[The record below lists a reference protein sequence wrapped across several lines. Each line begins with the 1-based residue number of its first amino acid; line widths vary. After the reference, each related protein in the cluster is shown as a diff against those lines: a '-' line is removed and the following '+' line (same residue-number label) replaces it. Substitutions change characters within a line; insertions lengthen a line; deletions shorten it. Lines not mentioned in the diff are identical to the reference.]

1 MYAQTITGRPC
12 VPASSA
18 GRAPMRARMLSFLVL
33 CGFLGGALAGCGA
46 GSGSTP
52 AAPTTSAATLSN
64 SNNSHVFVVGVP
76 DTCTFVASGAP
87 TPTLSESGA
96 LPGGLTFTNNMNGT
110 ATLAGMPAAG
120 TVGNYPI
127 IIAAQNGVGSPST
140 QSFTL
145 AVNQAPAL
153 TSSTGTLFVAGAF
166 GTFSVTATG
175 FPAPTIS
182 ESGGLPNGVGF
193 NASTGALSGTP
204 SVSGVFPVSF
214 TAHNGVGVDA
224 TQNFILT
231 VNQAAAITSVN
242 NAAMTVGAAG
252 SFSLAATGFPAP
264 TVSETGALPNGV
276 LFTGGAI
283 AGTPATG
290 TAGTYPITITAHNG
304 VGADAM
310 QNFTLTVD
318 QSVTI
323 TSANNTTMS
332 VGVGGSFT
340 FTATGLPSPT
350 ISENGALP
358 NGILFTGGTLA
369 GTPAAGTAG
378 SYPLTI
384 TAHNGIGADATQS
397 FTLTVNQGAAITSV
411 NNTAMTIG
419 VAGTF
424 TFTAAGSPAPIIS
437 ETGALPNG
445 VLFTGGTLAGTP
457 AAGTSGVYPI
467 TVTAHNGVG
476 ADATQNFT
484 LSVNQSAAITSSNNA
499 VMTVGAPGSFTVT
512 ATGSPVPIISE
523 TGALPNGVLSTGG
536 TLAGTPAVGAAGSY
550 QILIT
555 AHNGVG
561 ADATQNFTLTVDQSA
576 GITSAN
582 NATMT
587 VGVAGS
593 FTFAATGSPAPTFS
607 ETGALPNGILL
618 TGGILAGTPAA
629 GTSGV
634 YPITITAGNGIG
646 ADSTQNFTLTVDQSA
661 GITSANNATMSVGVA
676 GSFTF
681 TATGSPAPT
690 ISETGALPN
699 GILLSGGTLAGTP
712 AAGTSGVYPI
722 TITASNGIGAD
733 STQNFTLTVDQSAG
747 ITSANNATMTVGV
760 AGSFTFTATG
770 LPAPTISET
779 GALPNGIL
787 LTGGI
792 LAGTPAAGT
801 AGSYPITITA
811 HNGVGADATQNF
823 TLTVNQN
830 VAITSTN
837 NVAMI
842 VGVAGSFTFA
852 ATGSP
857 APTFSETGAL
867 PNGIL
872 LTGGILT
879 GTPAAG
885 TAGSYPIIITAHNGI
900 SADATQNFTLTVNQG
915 AAMTSANTTAMTVGV
930 AGTFTF
936 TATGAPAPAITE
948 TGALPNGVLFTGGTL
963 AGTPAAGTSGVYPIT
978 ITASN
983 GVGADAIQN
992 FTLTVDE
999 LVKITSTNSA
1009 TMTVGVA
1016 GSFAFTATGF
1026 PAPATTESGALPNG
1040 VLFTAGTL
1048 AGTPAAGTAGSY
1060 PITITAHNGVGGD
1073 ATQNFTL
1080 IVNEGASITS
1090 ANNTTMTVGI
1100 AGSFTFAGTGS
1111 PAPAFSETGAL
1122 PNGVLLTGG
1131 TLAGMPAAGTSGVY
1145 PITITA
1151 HNGVGADATQSF
1163 TLTVDQNAGITSA
1176 NNATMTVGVA
1186 GTFTF
1191 TATGLPVPTF
1201 SETGPLP
1208 GGVLFTSGTLAGTPA
1223 AGSAGSYPIT
1233 VTAHNGIGTDATQ
1246 TFTLTVNQSAAITSA
1261 NTATMTVG
1269 AAGSFTFTAAGSPAP
1284 AFSETGA
1291 LPNGVLLTGGTL
1303 AGTPAAGTS
1312 GAYPITITAH
1322 NGVGADATQSFTL
1335 TVDQSA
1341 GITSANN
1348 ATMTVGVAGTFTF
1361 TATGLPVPT
1370 FSETGPLPSGVV
1382 FTSGTLAGTPA
1393 AGTAGSYPITVTAHN
1408 GIGADAT
1415 QTFTLLVNESS
1426 AITSANAATMTVGTA
1441 GSFTFTATGSPA
1453 PVFSE
1458 TGALPNGVLL
1468 TGGILAG
1475 TPAAGTSGVYPIT
1488 VTASNG
1494 VGADATQNF
1503 TLTADQSAGI
1513 ISANNATM
1521 TVGVAG
1527 SFTFTATGLPA
1538 PTISETGALPN
1549 GILLAGGI
1557 LAGTP
1562 AAGTVGVYP
1571 ITITAHNGI
1580 GADAT
1585 QTFTLTVNQSAAITS
1600 ANNTTMTV
1608 GTAGSFT
1615 FTATGS
1621 PAPTFSETG
1630 ALPNGVLFTGG
1641 TLAGTPAAGTS
1652 GVYPI
1657 TITAHNGVG
1666 ADATQNFTLTVD
1678 VSAAF
1683 TSLNNVT
1690 MTVGVAGSFPL
1701 AATGLP
1707 APTFSEVGALPNG
1720 ILLTGSL
1727 ITGTPATGTA
1737 GIYPITIIAHNGVG
1751 ADATQAFTLFVNQ
1764 APGFSSANGATF
1776 YVGAFNSF
1784 TVTMTGSPAPTLG
1797 VTGGLPTGVTFD
1809 STTGLMSGTPAV
1821 GSNPS
1826 YSITFVAN
1834 NRVGTGVTQNFTL
1847 TVVQGTAM
1855 PSINSP
1861 GSATFVI
1868 GKTNT
1873 FTVTGSGGPTPV
1885 FSETGALPTGVT
1897 FDAPTGVLSG
1907 MPAVGSL
1914 ATYPITFTAANG
1926 VGTDA
1931 TQSFT
1936 LNVDSVPAITT
1947 EPQSQV
1953 VSVGQGATFMVATTG
1968 STPLVYQ
1975 WQVNGASIGGAT
1987 SSTYSV
1993 PVTTGNDDGT
2003 IYTVIVANAVGL
2015 VTSTPAT
2022 LTVNTPPT
2030 IPTPVANE
2038 TVAVGETA
2046 TFTVSAS
2053 EKGILPLSYQWSK
2066 NNVAIPGATSASY
2079 TTLATLPTD
2088 DGTQFSV
2095 VVSNTLGSVPSA
2107 AATLSVSQ
2115 PVSPATYYVDFASGA
2130 NTNSGISKN
2139 SPWKYAPGMSGCAL
2153 NCAVFGLQPGDRV
2166 IFKGGVAWDVT
2177 AFPLKVNAS
2186 GTSGNPIY
2194 FGVDQT
2200 WFAGAAWSRPV
2211 FNLVNTTWHAA
2222 PIVAN
2227 AVNFV
2232 TFDNLEIKN
2241 EEVDN
2246 TDSFPPRSAIT
2257 VNGGSNITI
2266 QNCYIHGWS
2275 IQQPLSGSDNS
2286 PTGGVA
2292 FYNGS
2297 VAGTVQNC
2305 VFDGSPESDSGV
2317 AIYGGSA
2324 IHGNVIENVPN
2335 GIVITDSS
2343 ADVSG
2348 NQIFDVPYSV
2358 DPVENSSAIFAFSGA
2373 SIHNNIVHD
2382 LVPGASALQL
2392 EAGAGG
2398 TGNTQYVFNNLVWNV
2413 GDAAPIE
2420 MSSAFLG
2427 PVSQSNQFIYNN
2439 TLSGGSTA
2447 GCITVDPSYF
2457 VPTNLTVQ
2465 NNHCISD
2472 TPATSAWCWN
2482 QSGGNFDCGSVT
2494 NVTFG
2499 NNVLMTSS
2507 AAASA
2512 GYTLTASFQPSVPAS
2527 ATVGVGLNLSASCTT
2542 IGLPLCSDLLQ
2553 VLRPSGS
2560 TAWDA
2565 GAYQFQ
2571 SVPGNVA
2578 PIITQQP
2585 MRQEVTAGQT
2595 ATFTVIAAGS
2605 APLAYQWLQ
2614 NGAVISGA
2622 TSSTFVSPAGSPD
2635 GTLFSVLV
2643 SNAAG
2648 SVTSSPAILSVSA
2661 APGLLTLNPTGG
2673 LNFGTVNVGT
2683 TSSMSVTLTNTSLD
2697 YITLSNISVTGA
2709 GFTGNGVPSG
2719 IILASGQSTTLNVI
2733 FSPSATGAVT
2743 GSAIISS
2750 DATGS
2755 PISVALSGTGITPPH
2770 SANLSWNANAAPVF
2784 GYNLYRATDQYG
2796 PYTKLNSTLLTTT
2809 QFTDLTV
2816 VPGQTYLYWVTAVYS
2831 DTLES
2836 PFSDSV
2842 TAVIPFP

>member
-120 TVGNYPI
+120 TVGTYPI
-127 IIAAQNGVGSPST
+127 IIAAQNGVGTPST
-140 QSFTL
+140 QSFSL

-153 TSSTGTLFVAGAF
+153 TSSTGTSFVAGAF

-182 ESGGLPNGVGF
+182 ESGSLPNGVGF

-204 SVSGVFPVSF
+204 TVSGVFPVSF
-214 TAHNGVGVDA
+214 TAQNGVGVDA

-276 LFTGGAI
+276 LFTGAAI

-332 VGVGGSFT
+332 VGVGGSFA
-340 FTATGLPSPT
+340 FTATGLPTPT

-499 VMTVGAPGSFTVT
+499 VMTVGAAGSFTVT

-536 TLAGTPAVGAAGSY
+536 TLAGTPAAGTAGSY
-550 QILIT
+550 PIIIT

-587 VGVAGS
+587 
-593 FTFAATGSPAPTFS
+593 
-607 ETGALPNGILL
+607 
-618 TGGILAGTPAA
+618 
-629 GTSGV
+629 
-634 YPITITAGNGIG
+634 
-646 ADSTQNFTLTVDQSA
+646 
-661 GITSANNATMSVGVA
+661 
-676 GSFTF
+676 
-681 TATGSPAPT
+681 
-690 ISETGALPN
+690 
-699 GILLSGGTLAGTP
+699 
-712 AAGTSGVYPI
+712 
-722 TITASNGIGAD
+722 
-733 STQNFTLTVDQSAG
+733 
-747 ITSANNATMTVGV
+747 
-760 AGSFTFTATG
+760 
-770 LPAPTISET
+770 
-779 GALPNGIL
+779 
-787 LTGGI
+787 
-792 LAGTPAAGT
+792 
-801 AGSYPITITA
+801 
-811 HNGVGADATQNF
+811 
-823 TLTVNQN
+823 
-830 VAITSTN
+830 
-837 NVAMI
+837 

-963 AGTPAAGTSGVYPIT
+963 AGTPAAGT
-978 ITASN
+978 
-983 GVGADAIQN
+983 
-992 FTLTVDE
+992 
-999 LVKITSTNSA
+999 
-1009 TMTVGVA
+1009 A
-1016 GSFAFTATGF
+1016 G
-1026 PAPATTESGALPNG
+1026 N
-1040 VLFTAGTL
+1040 
-1048 AGTPAAGTAGSY
+1048 Y

-1163 TLTVDQNAGITSA
+1163 TLTVDQTAGITSA

-1393 AGTAGSYPITVTAHN
+1393 AGTAGSYPITVTAHT

-1503 TLTADQSAGI
+1503 TLTVDQSAGI

-1914 ATYPITFTAANG
+1914 ATYPITFTA
-1926 VGTDA
+1926 V
-1931 TQSFT
+1931 
-1936 LNVDSVPAITT
+1936 
-1947 EPQSQV
+1947 
-1953 VSVGQGATFMVATTG
+1953 
-1968 STPLVYQ
+1968 
-1975 WQVNGASIGGAT
+1975 
-1987 SSTYSV
+1987 
-1993 PVTTGNDDGT
+1993 
-2003 IYTVIVANAVGL
+2003 
-2015 VTSTPAT
+2015 
-2022 LTVNTPPT
+2022 
-2030 IPTPVANE
+2030 
-2038 TVAVGETA
+2038 
-2046 TFTVSAS
+2046 
-2053 EKGILPLSYQWSK
+2053 
-2066 NNVAIPGATSASY
+2066 SY
-2079 TTLATLPTD
+2079 THLRAHET
-2088 DGTQFSV
+2088 G
-2095 VVSNTLGSVPSA
+2095 
-2107 AATLSVSQ
+2107 
-2115 PVSPATYYVDFASGA
+2115 
-2130 NTNSGISKN
+2130 
-2139 SPWKYAPGMSGCAL
+2139 
-2153 NCAVFGLQPGDRV
+2153 R
-2166 IFKGGVAWDVT
+2166 
-2177 AFPLKVNAS
+2177 
-2186 GTSGNPIY
+2186 
-2194 FGVDQT
+2194 
-2200 WFAGAAWSRPV
+2200 
-2211 FNLVNTTWHAA
+2211 NLVCR
-2222 PIVAN
+2222 
-2227 AVNFV
+2227 
-2232 TFDNLEIKN
+2232 L
-2241 EEVDN
+2241 
-2246 TDSFPPRSAIT
+2246 
-2257 VNGGSNITI
+2257 
-2266 QNCYIHGWS
+2266 
-2275 IQQPLSGSDNS
+2275 
-2286 PTGGVA
+2286 
-2292 FYNGS
+2292 
-2297 VAGTVQNC
+2297 
-2305 VFDGSPESDSGV
+2305 
-2317 AIYGGSA
+2317 
-2324 IHGNVIENVPN
+2324 
-2335 GIVITDSS
+2335 
-2343 ADVSG
+2343 
-2348 NQIFDVPYSV
+2348 
-2358 DPVENSSAIFAFSGA
+2358 
-2373 SIHNNIVHD
+2373 
-2382 LVPGASALQL
+2382 
-2392 EAGAGG
+2392 
-2398 TGNTQYVFNNLVWNV
+2398 
-2413 GDAAPIE
+2413 
-2420 MSSAFLG
+2420 
-2427 PVSQSNQFIYNN
+2427 
-2439 TLSGGSTA
+2439 
-2447 GCITVDPSYF
+2447 
-2457 VPTNLTVQ
+2457 
-2465 NNHCISD
+2465 
-2472 TPATSAWCWN
+2472 
-2482 QSGGNFDCGSVT
+2482 
-2494 NVTFG
+2494 
-2499 NNVLMTSS
+2499 
-2507 AAASA
+2507 
-2512 GYTLTASFQPSVPAS
+2512 
-2527 ATVGVGLNLSASCTT
+2527 
-2542 IGLPLCSDLLQ
+2542 
-2553 VLRPSGS
+2553 
-2560 TAWDA
+2560 
-2565 GAYQFQ
+2565 
-2571 SVPGNVA
+2571 
-2578 PIITQQP
+2578 
-2585 MRQEVTAGQT
+2585 
-2595 ATFTVIAAGS
+2595 
-2605 APLAYQWLQ
+2605 
-2614 NGAVISGA
+2614 
-2622 TSSTFVSPAGSPD
+2622 
-2635 GTLFSVLV
+2635 
-2643 SNAAG
+2643 
-2648 SVTSSPAILSVSA
+2648 
-2661 APGLLTLNPTGG
+2661 
-2673 LNFGTVNVGT
+2673 
-2683 TSSMSVTLTNTSLD
+2683 
-2697 YITLSNISVTGA
+2697 
-2709 GFTGNGVPSG
+2709 
-2719 IILASGQSTTLNVI
+2719 
-2733 FSPSATGAVT
+2733 
-2743 GSAIISS
+2743 
-2750 DATGS
+2750 
-2755 PISVALSGTGITPPH
+2755 
-2770 SANLSWNANAAPVF
+2770 
-2784 GYNLYRATDQYG
+2784 
-2796 PYTKLNSTLLTTT
+2796 
-2809 QFTDLTV
+2809 
-2816 VPGQTYLYWVTAVYS
+2816 
-2831 DTLES
+2831 
-2836 PFSDSV
+2836 
-2842 TAVIPFP
+2842 